1 MNFDRNTPQ
10 VTSLKLSVEKR
21 FGRAPIVH
29 ADFLALAA
37 DIWQNQ
43 RQHISETTLERV
55 WGYSTRGYDT
65 VSLYTLN
72 LLSQYACN
80 LEWKDYCNSLAASP
94 SESEMSNEMVIY
106 TKDLRDGDKIHIGWL
121 PDRECIIRY
130 LGDGA
135 KFEAEWCNNSKMQPG
150 DTFECLQFSL
160 FRELCMTNFVAQS
173 CPAAQPCNYVVG
185 SVNGLTILRLIRPNN
200 E

>member
-106 TKDLRDGDKIHIGWL
+106 TKDLRDGDKIHIGVARSRVHYSL
-121 PDRECIIRY
+121 
-130 LGDGA
+130 LGRWRKVRGRVVQQLED
-135 KFEAEWCNNSKMQPG
+135 
-150 DTFECLQFSL
+150 
-160 FRELCMTNFVAQS
+160 
-173 CPAAQPCNYVVG
+173 AARRHLRVSAVF
-185 SVNGLTILRLIRPNN
+185 TI
-200 E
+200 